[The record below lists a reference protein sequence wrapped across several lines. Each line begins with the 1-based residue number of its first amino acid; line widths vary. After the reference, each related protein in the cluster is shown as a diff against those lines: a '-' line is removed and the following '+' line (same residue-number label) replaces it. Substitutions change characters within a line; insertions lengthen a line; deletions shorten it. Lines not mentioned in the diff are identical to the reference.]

1 MTGARL
7 AWIQPGGAML
17 VLLVPRRIGIGIVVL
32 VRRWVIVRPAVRVPM
47 GLRPRE
53 VASTVVASGQ
63 VVAVVLVA
71 SGRGSAAGL
80 GQPLDRDLK
89 VLGLVWGRA
98 APAIAVLVGVVL
110 AGVVPAAVDPTAA
123 AVVVVARVAIG
134 LAVGEVDGTSRWWQ
148 WQQARQR
155 LHPWRLLRSPSTTRP
170 RRFPLRRKTLR
181 PCRIPRRSRKTLRR
195 LVVEDVCR
203 ILYRIRHRLLGRT
216 FSDPDSAW
224 SS

>member
-1 MTGARL
+1 
-7 AWIQPGGAML
+7 ML
-17 VLLVPRRIGIGIVVL
+17 VLLVPRRIEIGIVVL
-32 VRRWVIVRPAVRVPM
+32 VRRWVIVLPVVRVPM
-47 GLRPRE
+47 GLRARE

-63 VVAVVLVA
+63 VVVAAVLVA
-71 SGRGSAAGL
+71 SGRASAAGL

-98 APAIAVLVGVVL
+98 ALAIAVPVGVVL

-123 AVVVVARVAIG
+123 AMVVVAQVAIG

-155 LHPWRLLRSPSTTRP
+155 LHPWRLRRSPSTTHP
-170 RRFPLRRKTLR
+170 RRFPLRRKTRR

-203 ILYRIRHRLLGRT
+203 ILYRIRQRLLGRT